1 MSLTVQY
8 FKGSESVGE
17 RSTVIVTAFAYLLVA
32 MAILIVD
39 ESNLES
45 GLETAYSSF
54 NQSASIFLQNHGLD
68 SQ

>member
-1 MSLTVQY
+1 M
-8 FKGSESVGE
+8 
-17 RSTVIVTAFAYLLVA
+17 IVTAFAYLVVA

-39 ESNLES
+39 ERVLET

-54 NQSASIFLQNHGLD
+54 NESASVFLENHGLD